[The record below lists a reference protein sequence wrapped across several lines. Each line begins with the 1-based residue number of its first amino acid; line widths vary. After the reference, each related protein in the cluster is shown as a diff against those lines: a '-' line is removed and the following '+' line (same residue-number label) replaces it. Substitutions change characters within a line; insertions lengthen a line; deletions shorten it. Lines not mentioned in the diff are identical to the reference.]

1 MAATKS
7 KSDVPPENEAP
18 SSSKAAAKGG
28 SHRRASSSVTDVY
41 KPAELSMP
49 CCFITSTD
57 EDANQFTEDIIGEE
71 GTLRVAKEIS
81 RLNWFGFPLPTL
93 SHS

>member
-7 KSDVPPENEAP
+7 KSDVPPENDAP
-18 SSSKAAAKGG
+18 SGSKAAAKG
-28 SHRRASSSVTDVY
+28 SHRRGSSSVTDVY

-49 CCFITSTD
+49 CCFITLAG
-57 EDANQFTEDIIGEE
+57 EEANQFTEDIIGEE

-93 SHS
+93 VYS